1 MITQNLKPRNYNH
14 EYTHIHTPNA
24 LIGAR
29 LLKPKLHVSKKKRII
44 VEFLIPS

>member
-14 EYTHIHTPNA
+14 EYNQIHTPNA

-29 LLKPKLHVSKKKRII
+29 LFKPKLHIQKKR
-44 VEFLIPS
+44 EL